1 MLGKLLKYEIKAMG
15 RIMLPIYLVLIALSA
30 VFALTMRLTIGKT
43 AVGFLEKFAIVTLVL
58 FVAAIITACVMML
71 ILVIQRFYKH
81 LLGTEG
87 YLMFSLPV
95 STGQLILSKLLTA
108 VLWIVI
114 GLIAGVLAG
123 FAMVGILSSVP
134 EFMKEV
140 QNAWNSLFTQADLTR
155 NLTLFVLVILAGVI
169 ASLCKVY
176 ASIAIG
182 HQFGRNRA
190 LFAVFAYVAI
200 GIAELIVAWVVS
212 KIDASLGFR
221 IFSGMSSSGLD
232 LKNSLTAIGISA
244 IQICIYSVITWLLLD
259 RRLNLE

>member
-58 FVAAIITACVMML
+58 FVAAIIAACVMML

-155 NLTLFVLVILAGVI
+155 NLTLFVLVICPFSV
-169 ASLCKVY
+169 
-176 ASIAIG
+176 SIFESECA
-182 HQFGRNRA
+182 QF
-190 LFAVFAYVAI
+190 
-200 GIAELIVAWVVS
+200 
-212 KIDASLGFR
+212 
-221 IFSGMSSSGLD
+221 
-232 LKNSLTAIGISA
+232 
-244 IQICIYSVITWLLLD
+244 
-259 RRLNLE
+259 RLM